1 MLQSIDYVAILPEL
15 ILGGT
20 ALLVLVVDL
29 FLSQQRKWLAMPLS
43 LFGVLGSLA
52 AVLTFVGDVGGVGRG
67 TFCTVDFTRGEPVT
81 ALLAQN
87 VRAHGLPCA
96 FVVDNFAVLFKV
108 IFLVSAVVVLL
119 LSLNYFE
126 EGRYYQGEYYFL
138 LLCSF
143 FGMLAIASSRDLI
156 MLFISLEIVSVPGF
170 VIAGFRKTDT
180 RSTESAIKFFL
191 IGVLATAVMLFGMSL
206 IYGLTG
212 SLQLGT
218 IAQRL
223 AVDARTPAAT
233 AAIGLVITGFA
244 FKVSAAPFHFWAPDT
259 YQGAPVPVAAFLSVA
274 SKAAGFTGLMV
285 VCYIGFAPYADV
297 WGPLLAVLAVITMTL
312 GNLVAIQQR
321 HMVRLLAYSSVA
333 QAGYMLVPFGV
344 AAASHG
350 RADMG
355 DAFAATLSY
364 IAIYAEMYIGVF
376 ACVIAVSR
384 RTPRNLVADYRG
396 LVKTSPVLAVVLAF
410 FLFCL
415 AGAPPGVAGL
425 FAKFVVFR
433 AAVNGQVLWLAI
445 VMAVNTVIAAYYY
458 LKLAFNLF
466 AGIGEPA
473 GEDRLP
479 AVRIPAPVGF
489 AIGVT
494 AIAALVLSVYPQ
506 VMFDV
511 TPKAVFAAAPEAP

>member
-1 MLQSIDYVAILPEL
+1 MNALQSIDYYAILPEL
-15 ILGGT
+15 ILGGA
-20 ALLVLVVDL
+20 ALLVLIVDL
-29 FLSQQRKWLAMPLS
+29 FLPRDRKWLAMPLS

-52 AVLTFVGDVGGVGRG
+52 ATLTFIGDVSGDGARR
-67 TFCTVDFTRGEPVT
+67 TFCT
-81 ALLAQN
+81 AAQG
-87 VRAHGLPCA
+87 VPPGCS
-96 FVVDNFAVLFKV
+96 FVMDNFAVLFKV
-108 IFLVSAVVVLL
+108 IFLVTAVVVLL

-138 LLCSF
+138 LLVSF
-143 FGMLAIASSRDLI
+143 FGMLTISSSRDLI
-156 MLFISLEIVSVPGF
+156 MLFISLELVSIPGF

-180 RSTESAIKFFL
+180 RSSESAIKFFL

-206 IYGLTG
+206 VYGLTG
-212 SLQLGT
+212 SLQLET
-218 IAQRL
+218 IAARL
-223 AVDARTPAAT
+223 ARDPETPAAL

-274 SKAAGFTGLMV
+274 SKTAGFTGLMA
-285 VCYIGFAPYADV
+285 VCFIGFEPYPEV
-297 WGPLLAVLAVITMTL
+297 WGPLLGVLAVLTMTL

-344 AAASHG
+344 AGTSAG
-350 RADMG
+350 QADLSG
-355 DAFAATLSY
+355 AFAATLTY
-364 IAIYAEMYIGVF
+364 IAIYAVMNLGVF
-376 ACVIAVSR
+376 ACVIAVAR

-396 LVKTSPVLAVVLAF
+396 LVKTSPLLAVVLAF

-425 FAKFVVFR
+425 FAKFAVFR
-433 AAVNGQVLWLAI
+433 AAIDGEALWLAI
-445 VMAVNTVIAAYYY
+445 AMAVNTVIAAYYY

-473 GEDRLP
+473 GEEPLAR
-479 AVRIPAPVGF
+479 ARIPAAVAA

-494 AIAALVLSVYPQ
+494 AVATLVLSVYPQ
-506 VMFDV
+506 LVFDL
-511 TPKAVFAAAPEAP
+511 TPRAVFALP

>member
-1 MLQSIDYVAILPEL
+1 MLLQSIDYYAILPEL
-15 ILGGT
+15 ILGG
-20 ALLVLVVDL
+20 ALLLVLVVDL
-29 FLSQQRKWLAMPLS
+29 FLAPERKWLAMPLS

-52 AVLTFVGDVGGVGRG
+52 ATLSFAGNVGGAGRG
-67 TFCTVDFTRGEPVT
+67 TFCATPT
-81 ALLAQN
+81 AGWTEYPPLDKLAG
-87 VRAHGLPCA
+87 VSGLHCS

-108 IFLVSAVVVLL
+108 IFLVCAAVVLL

-143 FGMLAIASSRDLI
+143 FGMLTIASSRDLI

-180 RSTESAIKFFL
+180 RSSESAIKFFL
-191 IGVLATAVMLFGMSL
+191 IGVLATAVMLWGMSL
-206 IYGLTG
+206 VYGLTG
-212 SLQLGT
+212 SLQLST
-218 IAQRL
+218 IAERL
-223 AVDARTPAAT
+223 GSDPRTPAAL
-233 AAIGLVITGFA
+233 AAVGLVITGFA

-274 SKAAGFTGLMV
+274 SKAAGFTGLML
-285 VCYIGFAPYADV
+285 VCFLGFRPYADV

-312 GNLVAIQQR
+312 GNLVAIQQK

-344 AAASHG
+344 AAAAHG
-350 RADMG
+350 RADLSQ
-355 DAFAATLSY
+355 AFAATLSY
-364 IAIYAEMYIGVF
+364 IAIYAVMNLGVF
-376 ACVIAVSR
+376 ACVIAVAR

-396 LVKTSPVLAVVLAF
+396 LAKTSPLLAVVLAF

-433 AAVNGQVLWLAI
+433 AAINGQVVWLAV

-473 GEDRLP
+473 GEEPLAR
-479 AVRIPAPVGF
+479 VRIPAPITA
-489 AIGVT
+489 AIGLT
-494 AIAALVLSVYPQ
+494 ALGALALSFYPQ
-506 VMFDV
+506 LVFDV
-511 TPKAVFAAAPEAP
+511 TPRAVFALVH

>member
-1 MLQSIDYVAILPEL
+1 MLQSIDYYAILPEL
-15 ILGGT
+15 ILGG
-20 ALLVLVVDL
+20 ALMLVLIVDL
-29 FLSQQRKWLAMPLS
+29 FLPRDRKWLAMPLS

-52 AVLTFVGDVGGVGRG
+52 ATLTMVGDVSGDAARR
-67 TFCTVDFTRGEPVT
+67 TFCTTPTDITT
-81 ALLAQN
+81 AASGQLAGALQS
-87 VRAHGLPCA
+87 CS
-96 FVVDNFAVLFKV
+96 FVVDNFALLFKV

-138 LLCSF
+138 LLTSF
-143 FGMLAIASSRDLI
+143 FGMLTMASSRDLI
-156 MLFISLEIVSVPGF
+156 MLFISLELVSVPGF
-170 VIAGFRKTDT
+170 VIAGFRKSDT
-180 RSTESAIKFFL
+180 RSSESAIKFFL
-191 IGVLATAVMLFGMSL
+191 IGVLSTAVMLFGMSL
-206 IYGLTG
+206 VYGLTG
-212 SLQLGT
+212 SLQLET
-218 IAQRL
+218 IAERL
-223 AVDARTPAAT
+223 ANDPRTPAGL
-233 AAIGLVITGFA
+233 AAVGLVITGFA

-274 SKAAGFTGLMV
+274 SKAAGFTGLMAI
-285 VCYIGFAPYADV
+285 CFIGFAPYADV

-344 AAASHG
+344 AASAGG
-350 RADMG
+350 RADMA

-364 IAIYAEMYIGVF
+364 IAIYSIMNLGVF
-376 ACVIAVSR
+376 ACVIAVAR

-396 LVKTSPVLAVVLAF
+396 LVRTSPVLAVVMAF

-433 AAVNGQVLWLAI
+433 AAVDGHVVWLAV

-466 AGIGEPA
+466 AGLNEPA
-473 GEDRLP
+473 GEERLD
-479 AVRIPAPVGF
+479 AARVPAPIGA

-494 AIAALVLSVYPQ
+494 AAAAMVLSVYPQ
-506 VMFDV
+506 VMLDV
-511 TPKAVFAAAPEAP
+511 TPRAVIAQGNDSAE

>member
-1 MLQSIDYVAILPEL
+1 MLQSIDYHAIAPE
-15 ILGGT
+15 IVLGGT
-20 ALLVLVVDL
+20 ALLVLIVDL
-29 FLSQQRKWLAMPLS
+29 FLAPARKWLAMPLS
-43 LFGVLGSLA
+43 LLGVLGALA
-52 AVLTFVGDVGGVGRG
+52 ATLTFAGNVGGHAARG
-67 TFCTVDFTRGEPVT
+67 TFCTAGGTT
-81 ALLAQN
+81 AAGAGPGGG
-87 VRAHGLPCA
+87 VIAALPSCSY
-96 FVVDNFAVLFKV
+96 VVDNFAVIFKV
-108 IFLVSAVVVLL
+108 IFLVSALVVLL

-143 FGMLAIASSRDLI
+143 FGMLTIASSRDLI
-156 MLFISLEIVSVPGF
+156 MLFVSLEIVSVPGF

-180 RSTESAIKFFL
+180 RSSESAIKFFL

-206 IYGLTG
+206 VYGLTG
-212 SLQLGT
+212 SLQLST
-218 IAQRL
+218 IAARL
-223 AVDARTPAAT
+223 GADPRTPAAL
-233 AAIGLVITGFA
+233 AAVGLVITGFA

-285 VCYIGFAPYADV
+285 VCFVGFAPYADV

-344 AAASHG
+344 AASARG
-350 RADMG
+350 RADLSV
-355 DAFAATLSY
+355 AFAATLSY
-364 IAIYAEMYIGVF
+364 IAIYAVMNLGVF
-376 ACVIAVSR
+376 ACVIAVAR

-396 LVKTSPVLAVVLAF
+396 LAKTSPMVAVCLAF
-410 FLFCL
+410 FLFGL
-415 AGAPPGVAGL
+415 AGAPPGLAGL

-433 AAVNGQVLWLAI
+433 AAIDGHVLWLAL

-458 LKLAFNLF
+458 LKVAFTLF

-473 GEDRLP
+473 GEEPLP
-479 AVRIPAPVGF
+479 VPRVPAAVTA
-489 AIGVT
+489 AIGLT
-494 AIAALVLSVYPQ
+494 AVGTLVLTFYPQ
-506 VMFDV
+506 FVLHV
-511 TPKAVFAAAPEAP
+511 TPRAVFALMK

>member
-1 MLQSIDYVAILPEL
+1 VLQSIDYHTIAPEL
-15 ILGGT
+15 ILGGA
-20 ALLVLVVDL
+20 ALLVLIVDL
-29 FLSQQRKWLAMPLS
+29 FLAPQRKWLAMPLS
-43 LFGVLGSLA
+43 LFGVLGALA
-52 AVLTFVGDVGGVGRG
+52 ATLTFAGNVGGMGRG
-67 TFCTVDFTRGEPVT
+67 TFCTDTGPIHAPF
-81 ALLAQN
+81 
-87 VRAHGLPCA
+87 LPHVLGGPPDCS

-108 IFLVSAVVVLL
+108 VFLVAAAVVLL

-138 LLCSF
+138 LLTSF

-170 VIAGFRKTDT
+170 VIAGFRKSDT
-180 RSTESAIKFFL
+180 RSSESAIKFFL
-191 IGVLATAVMLFGMSL
+191 MGVLATAVMLFGMSL
-206 IYGLTG
+206 VYGLTG
-212 SLQLGT
+212 SVQLST
-218 IAQRL
+218 IADRL
-223 AVDARTPAAT
+223 ATDPRTPAGL
-233 AAIGLVITGFA
+233 AAVGLVITGFA

-274 SKAAGFTGLMV
+274 SKAAGFTGLMAI
-285 VCYIGFAPYADV
+285 CFIGFRPYADV

-344 AAASHG
+344 AAAS
-350 RADMG
+350 RSDADLNQ
-355 DAFAATLSY
+355 AFAATLSY
-364 IAIYAEMYIGVF
+364 IAIYAIMNLGVF
-376 ACVIAVSR
+376 ACVIAVAR

-396 LVKTSPVLAVVLAF
+396 LVKTSPVMAVVLAF

-433 AAVNGQVLWLAI
+433 SAIDGQVVWLAV

-466 AGIGEPA
+466 AGVGEPA
-473 GEDRLP
+473 GEERLP
-479 AVRIPAPVGF
+479 AVRIPAPIVV
-489 AIGVT
+489 AIGLTTV
-494 AIAALVLSVYPQ
+494 AALALSFYPQ
-506 VMFDV
+506 LMLDL
-511 TPKAVFAAAPEAP
+511 TPRAVFAF

>member
-1 MLQSIDYVAILPEL
+1 MLQSIDYYAILPEL
-15 ILGGT
+15 ILGG
-20 ALLVLVVDL
+20 ALLLVLVVDL
-29 FLSQQRKWLAMPLS
+29 FLAPERKWLAMPLS

-52 AVLTFVGDVGGVGRG
+52 ATLTFAGDVGGAGRR
-67 TFCTVDFTRGEPVT
+67 TFCGP
-81 ALLAQN
+81 
-87 VRAHGLPCA
+87 GGCS

-108 IFLVSAVVVLL
+108 IFLVSAAVVLL

-138 LLCSF
+138 LLTSF
-143 FGMLAIASSRDLI
+143 FGMLTIASSRDLI

-180 RSTESAIKFFL
+180 RSSESAIKFFL
-191 IGVLATAVMLFGMSL
+191 IGVLATAVMLMGMSL
-206 IYGLTG
+206 IYGVTR
-212 SLQLGT
+212 SVQLEA
-218 IAQRL
+218 I
-223 AVDARTPAAT
+223 AT
-233 AAIGLVITGFA
+233 ALAQPGARVPVTAAAVGLVITGFA

-274 SKAAGFTGLMV
+274 SKAAGFTGLMAI
-285 VCYIGFAPYADV
+285 CFIGFRPYADV

-344 AAASHG
+344 AAASRG
-350 RADMG
+350 RADLD
-355 DAFAATLSY
+355 DAFAATLAY
-364 IAIYAEMYIGVF
+364 IAIYAIMNLGVF
-376 ACVIAVSR
+376 ACVIAVAR

-433 AAVNGQVLWLAI
+433 SAVNGDVLWLAI

-466 AGIGEPA
+466 AGLGEPA
-473 GEDRLP
+473 GEEPLAGSR
-479 AVRIPAPVGF
+479 VPAPITA
-489 AIGVT
+489 AIGLT
-494 AIAALVLSVYPQ
+494 AVAALVLSVYPQ
-506 VMFDV
+506 WVFDV
-511 TPKAVFAAAPEAP
+511 TPRTVFAFAG

>member
-1 MLQSIDYVAILPEL
+1 MLQTIDYYAILPEL
-15 ILGGT
+15 ILGGA
-20 ALLVLVVDL
+20 ALLVLIVDL
-29 FLSQQRKWLAMPLS
+29 FLPRERKWLAMPLS

-52 AVLTFVGDVGGVGRG
+52 ATLTFVGQVSGTAARA
-67 TFCTVDFTRGEPVT
+67 TFCMLPVDIAGAPTVAATG
-81 ALLAQN
+81 
-87 VRAHGLPCA
+87 GGCS

-108 IFLVSAVVVLL
+108 IFLVTAVVVLL

-138 LLCSF
+138 LLVSF
-143 FGMLAIASSRDLI
+143 FGMLTISSSRDLI
-156 MLFISLEIVSVPGF
+156 MLFISLELVSVPGF
-170 VIAGFRKTDT
+170 VIAGFRKTDS

-206 IYGLTG
+206 VYGLTG
-212 SLQLGT
+212 SLQLEQ
-218 IAQRL
+218 IAARL
-223 AVDARTPAAT
+223 ATDARTPAALG
-233 AAIGLVITGFA
+233 AVGLVITGFA

-274 SKAAGFTGLMV
+274 SKAAGFTGLMA
-285 VCYIGFAPYADV
+285 VCFIGFAPYADV

-344 AAASHG
+344 AAASGG
-350 RADMG
+350 REDLSG
-355 DAFAATLSY
+355 AFAATLSY
-364 IAIYAEMYIGVF
+364 IAIYAVMNLGVF
-376 ACVIAVSR
+376 ACVIAVAR

-433 AAVNGQVLWLAI
+433 AAVDGEVVWLAV

-466 AGIGEPA
+466 AGLGEPA
-473 GEDRLP
+473 GEEPLDRT
-479 AVRIPAPVGF
+479 RIPAPVVA

-494 AIAALVLSVYPQ
+494 AVAALVLSVWPQ
-506 VMFDV
+506 FVFDV
-511 TPKAVFAAAPEAP
+511 TPRAVFALAP

>member
-1 MLQSIDYVAILPEL
+1 MLQSIDYHTILPEL

-29 FLSQQRKWLAMPLS
+29 FLAPERKWLAMPLS
-43 LFGVLGSLA
+43 LFGVLGALA
-52 AVLTFVGDVGGVGRG
+52 ATATFAGQVGGGGRG
-67 TFCTVDFTRGEPVT
+67 TFCAEG
-81 ALLAQN
+81 
-87 VRAHGLPCA
+87 GGCS

-108 IFLVSAVVVLL
+108 IFLVTAVIVLL

-143 FGMLAIASSRDLI
+143 FGMLTIASSRDLI

-180 RSTESAIKFFL
+180 RSSESAIKFFL

-206 IYGLTG
+206 VYGLTG
-212 SLQLGT
+212 SLQLTT
-218 IAQRL
+218 IAERL
-223 AVDARTPAAT
+223 GADPRTPAAL
-233 AAIGLVITGFA
+233 AAVGLVITGFA

-274 SKAAGFTGLMV
+274 SKAAGFTGLMA
-285 VCYIGFAPYADV
+285 VCFIGFAPYADV
-297 WGPLLAVLAVITMTL
+297 WGPLLAVLAVITMSL

-344 AAASHG
+344 ASVASGHG
-350 RADMG
+350 ALD
-355 DAFAATLSY
+355 DAFAATLAY
-364 IAIYAEMYIGVF
+364 IAIYSVMNLGVF
-376 ACVIAVSR
+376 ACVIAVAR

-396 LVKTSPVLAVVLAF
+396 LVKTSPLLAVALAF

-425 FAKFVVFR
+425 WAKLVVFR
-433 AAVNGQVLWLAI
+433 AAMNGHVVWLAA

-473 GEDRLP
+473 GEERLP
-479 AVRIPAPVGF
+479 AVRIPAPVVA
-489 AIGVT
+489 AIGLTVVA
-494 AIAALVLSVYPQ
+494 AIVLSFWPNFA
-506 VMFDV
+506 FDV
-511 TPKAVFAAAPEAP
+511 TPRAVFALRP